1 MADRATGYRP
11 KSPERIIPLEGLRGL
26 AAIIVFLCHWM
37 LGFNPELMGVAPV
50 FSMDQ
55 SINGQLWTF
64 LVNGRGAVVFFF
76 VLSGFV
82 LSRAA
87 FIKSRTEQNGAEQI
101 AKAVIKRWPRLAL
114 PTLIATMT
122 SWSLAHLNLYYYR
135 QAGAITQSSWL
146 TNFGSDYPHDPTGHS
161 LWSAFTQGA
170 YLTFIRGNCNY
181 DTAIWTMHFEFIAS
195 FVIFGFCLLLPLYRN
210 ASPWLVI
217 APLTIAMLLLNEASV
232 WYPPFLVGL
241 LAAYILPEKLKLNTV
256 YRWVVAAISLY
267 LLGCQEKIGVYTIF
281 EKINYQYV
289 DSVGAFLLI
298 SVCYDINLS
307 PGVSRMA
314 KFLGALSFPFYLLHL
329 LVICSFGAWSYL
341 WLERHHIHAPSSLA
355 GILAFLITVLVSLP
369 FIAVNQRWTRWIN
382 IKISALFTRAS
393 PL

>member
-1 MADRATGYRP
+1 MADLATGYRP
-11 KSPERIIPLEGLRGL
+11 QSPERIIPLEGLRGL

-37 LGFNPELMGVAPV
+37 LGFKPELMGVAPV

-55 SINGQLWTF
+55 SINGRLWAF

-87 FIKSRTEQNGAEQI
+87 FIKNRPDQI

-114 PTLIATMT
+114 PTLIATT
-122 SWSLAHLNLYYYR
+122 ISWSLTHLNLYYYQ
-135 QAGAITQSSWL
+135 QAGTITQSSWL
-146 TNFGSDYPHDPTGHS
+146 KNFGSDYPHDPTGHS

-170 YLTFIRGNCNY
+170 YLTFIRGSCYY
-181 DTAIWTMHFEFIAS
+181 DTAIWTMHFEFVAS
-195 FVIFGFCLLLPLYRN
+195 FVIFGLCLLLPLYRN

-217 APLTIAMLLLNEASV
+217 VPLTVAMFLLNEASI

-241 LAAYILPEKLKLNTV
+241 LAAYILPERLKLNTIC
-256 YRWVVAAISLY
+256 RWAIVAISLY
-267 LLGCQEKIGVYTIF
+267 FLGCQEKIGAYEIF
-281 EKINYQYV
+281 AKINYQYI
-289 DSVGAFLLI
+289 DSIGAFLLI
-298 SVCYDINLS
+298 SVCYDIKLS
-307 PGVSRMA
+307 PGISRIA

-341 WLERHHIHAPSSLA
+341 WLEKHHIHSPSSIA
-355 GILAFLITVLVSLP
+355 GILAFLITVSVSLP

-382 IKISALFTRAS
+382 IKISSLFTRAC
-393 PL
+393 